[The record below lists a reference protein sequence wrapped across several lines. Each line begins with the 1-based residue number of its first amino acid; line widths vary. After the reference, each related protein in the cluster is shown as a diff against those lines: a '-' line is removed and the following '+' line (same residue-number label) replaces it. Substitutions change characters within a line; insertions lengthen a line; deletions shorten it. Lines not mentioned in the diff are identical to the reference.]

1 VSDMLLWALGFFFL
15 GVVGGMRLGVWW
27 FTKVRPASALIDAD
41 VATLRA
47 MPRREATLFDADG
60 WLR

>member
-27 FTKVRPASALIDAD
+27 FTQVKPASARIDAD
-41 VATLRA
+41 VAVLRA
-47 MPRREATLFDADG
+47 MPVRVDSPLVDDG